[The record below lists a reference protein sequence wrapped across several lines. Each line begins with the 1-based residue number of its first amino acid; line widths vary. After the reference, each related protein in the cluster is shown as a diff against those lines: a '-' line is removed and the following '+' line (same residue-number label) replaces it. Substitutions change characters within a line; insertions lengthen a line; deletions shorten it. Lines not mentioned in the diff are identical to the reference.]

1 MCSFGTIFSTSSK
14 PQYFSLLKFLFFF
27 PENSK
32 TLLTAVDDKE
42 KSSAIG
48 SAVVLRNFI
57 KLRGAELFHA
67 VPEIVQDS
75 LAVSFLDFCTFSES
89 NETRIF

>member
-1 MCSFGTIFSTSSK
+1 M
-14 PQYFSLLKFLFFF
+14 
-27 PENSK
+27 
-32 TLLTAVDDKE
+32 TAVDDKE

-57 KLRGAELFHA
+57 RIRGAELFHA

-75 LAVSFLDFCTFSES
+75 LAVSLLSHFFRLEKHENFLKFPKSFTFIRLPRLVQHRELNRES
-89 NETRIF
+89 SKH